1 MLDRY
6 WSAELLTVSQPLL
19 EGTDWCAINSLF
31 VRLILV
37 CDSSGEEGVFQSIR
51 PEWLWLQTSDCDC
64 LWDIAVLRW
73 PSDYMGYRSRRVV
86 SCVVVLHSA
95 AVGDLVVWTGQSA
108 TWWKRM
114 ISSKSTAPSFRSRSS
129 RNPWMPRTTT
139 STSTFRRAP
148 AAVASDSSARL
159 VLPRSRSAV
168 C

>member
-1 MLDRY
+1 VRGACIQCAQLSLASVVTGGWEWCD
-6 WSAELLTVSQPLL
+6 WIWELWQQHVQ
-19 EGTDWCAINSLF
+19 E
-31 VRLILV
+31 
-37 CDSSGEEGVFQSIR
+37 SSGSLGAGWSDT
-51 PEWLWLQTSDCDC
+51 WLQTSDCDC

-114 ISSKSTAPSFRSRSS
+114 ISSKSTVPSFRSRSS

-148 AAVASDSSARL
+148 AAVANDSSARL